1 MFESLGG
8 PGLVAAMAAAQRDER
23 SATARRVLAAG
34 RLVQVRAG
42 EAVDEMER
50 LNWCI
55 DNWEQVAAEVGAEL
69 GISRNRA
76 SSQMNYGVELLE
88 RLPRLGAAFAAGGV
102 EFRVVR
108 DIVFR
113 VGLITDPAMLA
124 KIDATLAER
133 AATWNAYSPA
143 RVKQVIDRYVVALD
157 PAALR
162 VARSAQDDRH
172 ITFGEC
178 ENGMVR
184 FWGALRAADA
194 AILDRTLDERAST
207 TCATDTRTTDQ
218 RRADALT
225 ALAAGPVQRDC
236 ECGAADCPCRTAA
249 PAGAVVIHVLA
260 EAATLT
266 GGDTP
271 GYLPGFGP
279 LPAEAVRDL
288 AGRARIRELRGPAD
302 LKAEPRYR
310 PSAALADF
318 IRCRDLTCRFPGC
331 DKPAEVCDFDH
342 TVPWG
347 LGGPTHPSN
356 IKLLCRLHH
365 LVKTFLSGW
374 TDTQYPDGMVTWT
387 SPSGRTYATTPGGA
401 LFFPQLATPTGI
413 LNLHARQEDSSPGR
427 TLRMPTRRRPRSEE
441 RAARI
446 AWERGLNERRWAE
459 YPPPF

>member
-1 MFESLGG
+1 M
-8 PGLVAAMAAAQRDER
+8 AAMAVAQRDER

-42 EAVDEMER
+42 DAVDEMER

-76 SSQMNYGVELLE
+76 SSLMNYGVELLE
-88 RLPRLGAAFAAGGV
+88 RLPRLGAAFAAGDV

-124 KIDATLAER
+124 EIDTTLAER
-133 AATWNAYSPA
+133 AVTWNAYSPA
-143 RVKQVIDRYVVALD
+143 RVKQVIDRYVVILD
-157 PAALR
+157 PAAVR

-172 ITFGEC
+172 VTFGEC

-194 AILDRTLDERAST
+194 AVLDRTLDELAST
-207 TCATDTRTTDQ
+207 VCATDTRTKDQ

-225 ALAAGPVQRDC
+225 ALAAGPVQRAC

-249 PAGAVVIHVLA
+249 PTGAVVIHVLA
-260 EAATLT
+260 EAATLA

-271 GYLPGFGP
+271 GFLPGFGAV
-279 LPAEAVRDL
+279 PAEAVRDL
-288 AGRARIRELRGPAD
+288 AGRARTRELRAPAD
-302 LKAEPRYR
+302 LKAEHHYR
-310 PSAALADF
+310 PSTALADF

-356 IKLLCRLHH
+356 MKLLCRLHH
-365 LVKTFLSGW
+365 LVKTFIPGW
-374 TDTQYPDGMVTWT
+374 TDVQHPDGTVTWT
-387 SPSGRTYATTPGGA
+387 SPSGRTHITNPGGA
-401 LFFPQLATPTGI
+401 LFFPQLAAPTEG
-413 LNLHARQEDSSPGR
+413 LNLTVRRDDSSPCR
-427 TLRMPTRRRPRSEE
+427 TLRMPTRRRTRADE

-459 YPPPF
+459 DPPPF